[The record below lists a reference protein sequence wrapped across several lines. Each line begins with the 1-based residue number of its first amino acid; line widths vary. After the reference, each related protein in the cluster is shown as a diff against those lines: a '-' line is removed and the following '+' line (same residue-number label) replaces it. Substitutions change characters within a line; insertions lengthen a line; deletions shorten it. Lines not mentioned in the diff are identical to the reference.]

1 MYMTRFKQAIILRK
15 DLEMSTGKM
24 VAQGSHAS
32 LGAYQKAD
40 KDGRDKWTQQGQKK
54 IVLEADEEQ
63 LQQKLSK
70 AEEMNVNYF
79 KVKDAGHT
87 EVKPG
92 TVTALGL
99 GPEKETRLDKI
110 ISDLPLLK

>member
-1 MYMTRFKQAIILRK
+1 MAGLKQVIILRK

-32 LGAYQKAD
+32 LGAYQQSNDD
-40 KDGRDKWTQQGQKK
+40 KREKWVQQGQKK
-54 IVLEADEEQ
+54 IVLQADESQ

-70 AEEMNVNYF
+70 AEEMNINYF

-99 GPEKETRLDKI
+99 GPEEETKLDKI
-110 ISDLPLLK
+110 ASDLPLLK